1 MRIKKLPAKL
11 SNLQELLAFIADM
24 AGKSGLAPETVNRIE
39 LVAEEA
45 LVNIIRHAY
54 PSSSGDIEVYLS
66 VCEGPALIVEVR
78 DSGPAFDPRCQPEPD
93 VGAGLADRRPG
104 GLGVLMMRKMT
115 DRLAWRRDRDQN
127 ILTLT
132 FFDRG

>member
-1 MRIKKLPAKL
+1 MRIKKMPAKL
-11 SNLQELLAFIADM
+11 SHLHELLAFIADM
-24 AGKSGLAPETVNRIE
+24 AGKTGLAPETVNRIE

-66 VCEGPALIVEVR
+66 VSEGPALIVEVR
-78 DSGPAFDPRCQPEPD
+78 DSGLAFDPRRQPEPD
-93 VGAGLADRRPG
+93 VGAGLDERRPG

-127 ILTLT
+127 ILTMT